1 MHSFGKLFSLLFP
14 LKRSARV
21 ILLCFIR
28 ISHKTKAAECSV
40 TLNYFE
46 NFAVFWFGS
55 RIRIIWPDPDPLQET
70 WIRIRVAIKNSDKLT
85 LNSTNIIRI
94 YIFFFLLLYLF
105 GSTIPESGSADPDPH
120 QIKWIRNTANFGTIN
135 QNYFYLLRLGGR
147 V

>member
-46 NFAVFWFGS
+46 NFAVFGFGS

-94 YIFFFLLLYLF
+94 YIFFFYYYIFSDPLF
-105 GSTIPESGSADPDPH
+105 PKVDPRIRIHIKLSGSETL
-120 QIKWIRNTANFGTIN
+120 QILV
-135 QNYFYLLRLGGR
+135 Q
-147 V
+147 